1 MIFSSAE
8 PGPVLSPSSI
18 PFNKAH
24 NSESLE
30 MLLFMR
36 PLLASPPLKT
46 FLCKKNLNE

>member
-8 PGPVLSPSSI
+8 PGMVPGPVLSPSSI

-36 PLLASPPLKT
+36 PLLRSKLFSVKRI
-46 FLCKKNLNE
+46 